1 MPVPL
6 VIAAGVAAAEGA
18 GAAAGGAAVAGTA
31 AAAGSTAAAGGAAA
45 ASSAAVAA
53 GSTAAAGSAAATSGA
68 SSAAAAAA
76 KKALSEE
83 AKKKLKDEFEKRMKD
98 ELKNRI
104 LNRDGNN
111 NSSDDKDNK
120 KKNDNDNYK
129 NPKKGDN
136 LSKNGNPDKNGKD
149 NDKGRNNKSFNPMDN
164 LSLKDPEKV
173 AKQAKDL
180 VNDALKNAKLG
191 NMPDIKLPKN
201 FANKALN
208 NNLGAKRLGNNLKN
222 GQKPLTK
229 NNLGK
234 GLGNNLRNLRNNLKN
249 RINDRKEKA
258 KNALKK
264 GEKTVK
270 TAIVIHKLKKA
281 LPFILAAVVLLI
293 IVSIPFAAY
302 GYVESLLPG
311 INGDVKEENVIT
323 EDYSKRDQKVIDKI
337 QGIVND
343 NPNASKN
350 YKVSDTSS
358 DDDASNSEESDDTTE
373 DSSDTGYS
381 VGAVIMSAVAYPYY
395 STLQSDNIKIYYSDA
410 EETDDEDGDDITDS
424 SDISIKFEDDEDSSS
439 SDSEDDDE
447 NEAENDIYLNLF
459 SKRKYRKKFKKL
471 MKVYN
476 DDGQEEFEKYFKEKY
491 IKSDKGYKQLLK
503 KMDDLDD
510 DEKDDVYNE
519 LLNDVIENGD
529 LFEPYI
535 PEAKCSSSSNETEIG
550 TASDEESDTENLA
563 DSSSGAGTYS
573 SIIKGTP
580 YVNVKDSSSGNIS
593 DIKSASSLYGTDS
606 NPMALSRYVMGVVYA
621 EIGSTNE
628 SAVKSQMIAAQSFLL
643 GRTQAS
649 ACKDGCVGMGFTPD
663 YQDGKT
669 IIYIRGNTN
678 DQAFCDIYE
687 GCKSGTYANSPTSK
701 GAMSKENIA
710 NFEKWYSEIATYFV
724 YDSKNNVFTAAYK
737 KNYEQSGC
745 KKGICMSQDDILSS
759 SNKESDFKN
768 LLFDSS
774 KGGYD
779 SSRFVLYKSDDDSLS
794 AITTSETVACPSN
807 NCGVS
812 GTRDEIVTFARS
824 MVGKI
829 SYYFGGKP
837 SGPNYEDNN
846 FGTTVKADHKGR
858 DKRGLDCS
866 GFVDF
871 VFWHVTGENFGL
883 GNTSEIRDQYST
895 EISYDDLKP
904 GDIGFLDKSGSGT
917 NQHVG
922 IYVGKDSSGK
932 DIWIDCNASNGVQEH
947 NTGEFKV
954 YYRPKILDGT
964 DDSNTNTCE
973 SSTGAFSCKTYNLSS
988 SELNGLASIAYAE
1001 QGSVEGAKAEASL
1014 MANRYELDNS
1024 SRSLYDYVYDGGK
1037 KNWWSASSKT
1047 DVNKAPKKEVVDG
1060 VKDVLVNGNRSFPSY
1075 VNEHDCIS
1083 CGSSGFD
1090 IIKLDVGGKVYT
1102 SSKDLLNHNNYIQ
1115 HKTVIYNKYS
1125 SKYTFYSFPTK
1136 GSDPFGYTKK
1146 TKDTCSAS
1154 SGVQGDGLSKGTL
1167 VHPLKSKGSWAQS
1180 ASAAENLR
1188 YNSGSYHGGNDI
1200 SVAKGTSVVA
1210 MDGGVV
1216 IKADTTTN
1224 KGKDVKSEGYGHF
1237 GKFILLEHTVS
1248 GKKYYTAYAHLNSI
1262 SVKVGDKVSQGQVIG
1277 KSGNTGNSTGP
1288 HLHIAMSY
1296 NKYTNGGAPIYNKNV
1311 ISPYKYIA
1319 GSKKGKSYVGDE
1331 GKNY

>member
-6 VIAAGVAAAEGA
+6 VIAAGAAAAGGA

-31 AAAGSTAAAGGAAA
+31 AAAGSAAAGSAAA
-45 ASSAAVAA
+45 ASGTVVAA
-53 GSTAAAGSAAATSGA
+53 GSTAAASGA
-68 SSAAAAAA
+68 SSAAGAAA

-83 AKKKLKDEFEKRMKD
+83 AKKKLKDEFEKKMKD
-98 ELKNRI
+98 ELKDRI
-104 LNRDGNN
+104 LNKNNNN
-111 NSSDDKDNK
+111 NSSDDKDK
-120 KKNDNDNYK
+120 KKKHNNDNYGNLKKGDSLRKNDNPN
-129 NPKKGDN
+129 KKGNGDN
-136 LSKNGNPDKNGKD
+136 
-149 NDKGRNNKSFNPMDN
+149 KGRNNNKSFNPMDN

-191 NMPDIKLPKN
+191 NMPNMKLPKN
-201 FANKALN
+201 LANKALN
-208 NNLGAKRLGNNLKN
+208 NNLGSKRLGNALRNR
-222 GQKPLTK
+222 QKPLTK
-229 NNLGK
+229 NGLNK
-234 GLGNNLRNLRNNLKN
+234 GLRNNIRNLRNNLKN
-249 RINDRKEKA
+249 RINDRKERA
-258 KNALKK
+258 KSALKK
-264 GEKTVK
+264 GEKAVK
-270 TAIVIHKLKKA
+270 TVLFIKKLKKA
-281 LPFILAAVVLLI
+281 LPFILAVVVLLI
-293 IVSIPFAAY
+293 IVSIPFAVY

-311 INGDVKEENVIT
+311 INGNVKEEDVLT
-323 EDYSKRDQKVIDKI
+323 DDYSKRDQKVIDKI
-337 QGIVND
+337 QSIVND

-350 YKVSDTSS
+350 YKLTDDNTSDS
-358 DDDASNSEESDDTTE
+358 DDSSNDENSEDDESETN
-373 DSSDTGYS
+373 YP

-395 STLQSDNIKIYYSDA
+395 STLQSDNIKLYYSDS
-410 EETDDEDGDDITDS
+410 EETDDEEGDDIEDS
-424 SDISIKFEDDEDSSS
+424 SDLSTKFEDDEDSSS
-439 SDSEDDDE
+439 SDSDDEEDDE
-447 NEAENDIYLNLF
+447 SENDIYLNLF
-459 SKRKYRKKFKKL
+459 SKRKYRRKFKKL
-471 MKVYN
+471 MKIYN
-476 DDGQEEFEKYFKEKY
+476 DDGQDEFEKYFKETY
-491 IKSDKGYKQLLK
+491 IKSDKGYKKLLK
-503 KMDDLDD
+503 KMTDLND
-510 DEKDDVYNE
+510 DEKEDVYNE

-535 PEAKCSSSSNETEIG
+535 PESKCSSSSNETEIG

-563 DSSSGAGTYS
+563 DSSSDAGTYS

-580 YVNVKDSSSGNIS
+580 YVNVKDSSSGSIS

-606 NPMALSRYVMGVVYA
+606 NPMELSRYIMGVTYA
-621 EIGSTNE
+621 EIGAANE
-628 SAVKSQMIAAQSFLL
+628 SAVKAQMIAAQSFLL
-643 GRTQAS
+643 GRTQSS

-669 IIYIRGNTN
+669 ILYIRGNTN

-687 GCKSGTYANSPTSK
+687 GCKSGTYAKSSVSK

-745 KKGICMSQDDILSS
+745 KNGICMSQDDILSS
-759 SNKESDFKN
+759 SNKESDYKN

-779 SSRFVLYKSDDDSLS
+779 SSRFVLYKSDDDSLN
-794 AITTSETVACPSN
+794 AVTTSETVECASS

-812 GTRDEIVTFARS
+812 TTRDEVVTFARS

-837 SGPNYEDNN
+837 SGPNYEDNK
-846 FGTTVKADHKGR
+846 FGTTVSADYKGR
-858 DKRGLDCS
+858 TIRGLDCS

-922 IYVGKDSSGK
+922 IYAGKDSSGN
-932 DIWIDCNASNGVQEH
+932 DIWIDCNASKGVQEH

-1001 QGSVEGAKAEASL
+1001 QSSVEGAKAEASL
-1014 MANRYELDNS
+1014 MANKYELAN
-1024 SRSLYDYVYDGGK
+1024 
-1037 KNWWSASSKT
+1037 SSKT
-1047 DVNKAPKKEVVDG
+1047 LYNYVYESTWWASSSKKDVNKTTKKEVVEG

-1075 VNEHDCIS
+1075 INEHDCIS

-1090 IIKLDVGGKVYT
+1090 IIKLTVGSKVYT
-1102 SSKDLLNHNNYIQ
+1102 SSKDLLNHDNYVQ
-1115 HKTVIYNKYS
+1115 DKTVIHNRYG

-1136 GSDPFGYTKK
+1136 NSDPFGYTKK

-1154 SGVQGDGLSKGTL
+1154 SSVQGDGLSKGTL
-1167 VHPLKSKGSWAQS
+1167 VYPLKTKGSWSQS
-1180 ASAAENLR
+1180 GSAAENLR
-1188 YNSGSYHGGNDI
+1188 YNSGAYHGGNDI
-1200 SVAKGTSVVA
+1200 STPKGTQVVA

-1248 GKKYYTAYAHLNSI
+1248 GKKYYTVYAHLNSI

-1296 NKYTNGGAPIYNKNV
+1296 NTYTNGGAPIYNKNV
-1311 ISPYKYIA
+1311 ISPYKYIS
-1319 GSKKGKSYVGDE
+1319 GSKKGKSYAGDK

>member
-6 VIAAGVAAAEGA
+6 VIAAGAAAAGGA

-31 AAAGSTAAAGGAAA
+31 AASG
-45 ASSAAVAA
+45 AAVAA
-53 GSTAAAGSAAATSGA
+53 GSTAAAGTAAAGGV
-68 SSAAAAAA
+68 SSAAGAAA

-83 AKKKLKDEFEKRMKD
+83 AKKKLKEEFEKRMKD

-104 LNRDGNN
+104 LNRDGNK
-111 NSSDDKDNK
+111 NSSDDKDGK

-129 NPKKGDN
+129 KPKKGDN
-136 LSKNGNPDKNGKD
+136 LNKKDNPDKNGKD
-149 NDKGRNNKSFNPMDN
+149 NDKGRNNNSFNPMDN
-164 LSLKDPEKV
+164 LSLKNPEKV

-180 VNDALKNAKLG
+180 VDNALKNAKLG
-191 NMPDIKLPKN
+191 NMPNIKLPKN
-201 FANKALN
+201 IANKALN
-208 NNLGAKRLGNNLKN
+208 NNLGAKKLRNGLKN

-229 NNLGK
+229 NRLGK
-234 GLGNNLRNLRNNLKN
+234 GLGNNLRNLRNNLKKK
-249 RINDRKEKA
+249 ISDRKEKA
-258 KNALKK
+258 KRVLKK
-264 GEKTVK
+264 GKKAVKTVV
-270 TAIVIHKLKKA
+270 VIHRLKRA
-281 LPFILAAVVLLI
+281 LPFIFAFAVLLL
-293 IVSIPFAAY
+293 IVSIPFVTY

-311 INGDVKEENVIT
+311 INGDVKEEDVIT
-323 EDYSKRDQKVIDKI
+323 QDYSRRDQKVIDKI
-337 QGIVND
+337 QKIVND
-343 NPNASKN
+343 NPNASRN
-350 YKVSDTSS
+350 YKVSDNSS
-358 DDDASNSEESDDTTE
+358 DDDSSTDDSSNSDETDSTTE
-373 DSSDTGYS
+373 NSSDVGYS
-381 VGAVIMSAVAYPYY
+381 VGSVVMSAVAYPYY
-395 STLQSDNIKIYYSDA
+395 STLQSDDIRLYYSDE
-410 EETDDEDGDDITDS
+410 EETDDEEGEDITDS
-424 SDISIKFEDDEDSSS
+424 SDVSIKFEEDEDSP
-439 SDSEDDDE
+439 SDSEEEDDD

-459 SKRKYRKKFKKL
+459 SKRKYRTKFKKL
-471 MKVYN
+471 MNVYN
-476 DDGQEEFEKYFKEKY
+476 DKGQEEFEKYFKEDY

-503 KMDDLDD
+503 KMTNLS
-510 DEKDDVYNE
+510 DEEKSNINNE
-519 LLNDVIENGD
+519 LLNEVIENGD

-535 PEAKCSSSSNETEIG
+535 PKSKCLSSSNETEIG
-550 TASDEESDTENLA
+550 TVSEEESDTENLA
-563 DSSSGAGTYS
+563 DSSSGAITYS
-573 SIIKGTP
+573 SIIKGIP
-580 YVNVKDSSSGNIS
+580 YVNIKDSSSKSIS
-593 DIKSASSLYGTDS
+593 EIKSASSLYGTDS
-606 NPMALSRYVMGVVYA
+606 NSMPLSRYVMGVVYA

-643 GRTQAS
+643 GRTQTS

-669 IIYIRGNTN
+669 IMYIRGNTN

-687 GCKSGTYANSPTSK
+687 GCKSGIYTNSSISK
-701 GAMSKENIA
+701 DAMSKENVA
-710 NFEKWYSEIATYFV
+710 NFEKWYNEISNYFI
-724 YDSKNNVFTAAYK
+724 YDSKNNVFTSAYK
-737 KNYEQSGC
+737 KNYDQSGC
-745 KKGICMSQDDILSS
+745 TKGICMSQDSIISS

-768 LLFDSS
+768 LLFDSDN
-774 KGGYD
+774 GGYD
-779 SSRFVLYKSDDDSLS
+779 NNRFVLYKSEDDSLN
-794 AITTSETVACPSN
+794 AITTSEEIDCPSN

-846 FGTTVKADHKGR
+846 FGATVKADYKGR
-858 DKRGLDCS
+858 NKRGLDCS

-871 VFWHVTGENFGL
+871 VFWHVTSENFGL

-973 SSTGAFSCKTYNLSS
+973 SSSGAFSCKTYNLSS

-1014 MANRYELDNS
+1014 MANKYELAKS
-1024 SRSLYDYVYDGGK
+1024 SRTLYDYVYDGGK
-1037 KNWWSASSKT
+1037 RNWWSADSKT
-1047 DVNKAPKKEVVDG
+1047 NVNKKTKKEVVDG

-1083 CGSSGFD
+1083 CGSYGFD

-1102 SSKDLLNHNNYIQ
+1102 SSKDLLNHDNYIQ
-1115 HKTVIYNKYS
+1115 HKTVIYNRYS
-1125 SKYTFYSFPTK
+1125 TKYTFYSFPTK

-1146 TKDTCSAS
+1146 TKDTCNASS

-1167 VHPLKSKGSWAQS
+1167 VHPLKSKGSWAQNGV
-1180 ASAAENLR
+1180 AAELLR

-1200 SVAKGTSVVA
+1200 SVAKGTQVVA

-1237 GKFILLEHTVS
+1237 GKFVLLKHTIS
-1248 GKKYYTAYAHLNSI
+1248 GKNYYTVYAHLNSI

-1296 NKYTNGGAPIYNKNV
+1296 NTYTNGGAPIYNKNV
-1311 ISPYKYIA
+1311 MSPYKYIT
-1319 GSKKGKSYVGDE
+1319 GSKKGKSYVGDK